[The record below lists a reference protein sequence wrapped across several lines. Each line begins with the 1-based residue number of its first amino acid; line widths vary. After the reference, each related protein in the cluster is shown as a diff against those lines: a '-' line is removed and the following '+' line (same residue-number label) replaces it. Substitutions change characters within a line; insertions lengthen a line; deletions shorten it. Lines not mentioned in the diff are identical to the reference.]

1 MGSWIQTSHIVLF
14 VVNGPIKEEIEKQS
28 GQYLGFIC
36 DESLTCRGLNLN
48 PGHFRGSAILLLFH
62 VENHICLSRGVHVA
76 GATWRIT
83 MRIVAG
89 VEDLM
94 QRTGDG
100 QAHVG
105 YSVVRR
111 SGGRVTLCA
120 VCTVHEETS
129 SAGFLIDP
137 QNQGR
142 QVFRFGH

>member
-1 MGSWIQTSHIVLF
+1 
-14 VVNGPIKEEIEKQS
+14 
-28 GQYLGFIC
+28 
-36 DESLTCRGLNLN
+36 
-48 PGHFRGSAILLLFH
+48 LFH

-111 SGGRVTLCA
+111 SRGRVTLCA